1 MPVQYQ
7 SDPIRPAQPVAQTNP
22 KPMQPTQQA
31 FSGNMTPGG
40 LQQSTGNPNYT
51 SNFNLQGPGSQ
62 QASSF
67 GSLQAGMSP
76 AAAGGGWSQGNANR
90 TQWNTDY
97 GPIDTGIG
105 AFNQF
110 ADSAYQQGLTRL
122 QPQIDQANRDL
133 QGKLVARGLEPGTAA
148 FQAAMDQQGRTNN
161 DMHNSLNAA
170 AQAQG
175 LAAQNQYFG
184 QEMANNNFGL
194 QQANQNWGQES
205 FYDNLDNQRGI
216 AGLSA
221 AASMAGSAAS
231 AAASRY
237 SADQQNYRA
246 GLNYD
251 LGLQGL
257 NEQGR
262 QFNATDAYRNQ
273 QLDANTMLGMGSLY
287 NQSNQI
293 NTQNF
298 LAQQQAN
305 NNWYGQGSGL
315 VAQAP
320 GAQYTPIGGTANQ
333 MIGLGQAR
341 ANANVSMWGDLTSA
355 GASIAQAI
363 PWSDIRLKENIKFV
377 GTENGVDM
385 FEFEYKDKS
394 MGDGRYRGAM
404 AHLVKRTS
412 PSAVIDTIKGMMVDY
427 TKLPVEM
434 THAV

>member
-7 SDPIRPAQPVAQTNP
+7 SDPVANVKPMAQTKPLMMNQQPV
-22 KPMQPTQQA
+22 
-31 FSGNMTPGG
+31 TPGG
-40 LQQSTGNPNYT
+40 LLQSTGNPNYT

-97 GPIDTGIG
+97 GPVDTGVD

-110 ADSAYQQGLTRL
+110 ADTAYNQGLSRL
-122 QPQIDQANRDL
+122 QPQMDASYRRMQQQMVA
-133 QGKLVARGLEPGTAA
+133 QGLSPNTAA
-148 FQAAMDQQGRTNN
+148 GSGLMMNQARAES
-161 DMHNSLNAA
+161 DMLNSLNAS

-216 AGLSA
+216 AGMSA

-237 SADQQNYRA
+237 AADQQNYRA

-273 QLDANTMLGMGSLY
+273 GQDYNYQLGLLGAQ
-287 NQSNQI
+287 NQAQQTGI
-293 NTQNF
+293 NAF
-298 LAQQQAN
+298 LAQNGAN
-305 NNWYGQGSGL
+305 QSWYGNVGSL
-315 VAQAP
+315 
-320 GAQYTPIGGTANQ
+320 
-333 MIGLGQAR
+333 LGQAPQGQFTPTSGL
-341 ANANVSMWGDLTSA
+341 AQGSMAAGNNMA
-355 GASIAQAI
+355 GAQASQNQALGQSIGSLATLLGGL
-363 PWSDIRLKENIKFV
+363 SDVRTKKNIKKV
-377 GTENGVDM
+377 DTVEGVEV
-385 FEFEYKDKS
+385 FEFDYKHKP
-394 MGDGRYRGAM
+394 GRYRGVL
-404 AHLVKRTS
+404 AHLVMKTH
-412 PSAVIDTIKGMMVDY
+412 PQAVKAINGIKHVLYDL
-427 TKLPVEM
+427 LPVKMERI
-434 THAV
+434 A